1 MRVCFLIATICF
13 FLPMHVSA
21 ETWAAKLGYR
31 PDARVVILHANYMGA
46 AYEFNR
52 PGQELLEKGRV
63 QSASVMVTCPWFEE
77 FAAWCRQNPQYDVG
91 VCLTLNSPG
100 TNCRWRPLG
109 GDESSSLTD
118 PDGYLWRTELQ
129 VAVRADIEQVAKEVS
144 LQIEKA
150 RRAGVRP
157 SHLVPFMG
165 SLLTRP
171 DLMELYLQI
180 AEENWIPAVMVEMTP
195 ENIDAASAE
204 GFPLTD
210 EMIQLAARYPLPKL
224 DALRFVPEADSY
236 DEKRDR
242 FFELVENLS
251 PGLTQI
257 IAGPAD
263 ETEAIKQMSPSW
275 QLRVWENQLLSDDQ
289 VHQFL
294 DQQEIVLTNWKEIM
308 HRFETGT
315 APAAAAIGEEN
326 ASKEPNESS

>member
-1 MRVCFLIATICF
+1 MHLRFLIATICLS
-13 FLPMHVSA
+13 LPMQ
-21 ETWAAKLGYR
+21 TWAATWAEKLGYP
-31 PDARVVILHANYMGA
+31 PDARVVILHANYMGS

-63 QSASVMVTCPWFEE
+63 QSASLMVTCPWFEE

-100 TNCRWRPLG
+100 TNYRWRPLG
-109 GDESSSLTD
+109 GAESSSLID
-118 PDGYLWRTELQ
+118 ADGYLWRTELQ
-129 VAVRADIEQVAKEVS
+129 FAVRADIEQVAQEVDR
-144 LQIEKA
+144 QIEKA

-157 SHLVPFMG
+157 SHLIPFMG

-171 DLMELYLQI
+171 DLMKLYLQV

-195 ENIDAASAE
+195 ENIDAAGEE
-204 GFPLTD
+204 GFALTD

-224 DALRFVPEADSY
+224 DALHFVPEAESY
-236 DEKRDR
+236 EQKREKFYELIRD
-242 FFELVENLS
+242 LP

-263 ETEAIKQMSPSW
+263 RTAAIEHISPSW

-294 DQQEIVLTNWKEIM
+294 EQEGVVLTNWKEIM
-308 HRFETGT
+308 HRFETG
-315 APAAAAIGEEN
+315 AAPPPAAIPTAN
-326 ASKEPNESS
+326 APERLN